1 MKRILIVDDSSLIRS
16 TVRKLIDGH
25 SNWVVCGEAENG
37 SDGID
42 TAKHLKSDLVVMDVV
57 MPELNGIEASRLLK
71 RFLPKMLIVIFTTF
85 ADSHIKAA
93 ALAAGAH
100 VVIDKAEGANL
111 IGNIQQL
118 FAIV

>member
-37 SDGID
+37 SDGVD
-42 TAKHLKSDLVVMDVV
+42 KAKHLKSDLVVMDVV

-71 RFLPKMLIVIFTTF
+71 TILAQD
-85 ADSHIKAA
+85 ADCH
-93 ALAAGAH
+93 LH
-100 VVIDKAEGANL
+100 YVR
-111 IGNIQQL
+111 
-118 FAIV
+118 